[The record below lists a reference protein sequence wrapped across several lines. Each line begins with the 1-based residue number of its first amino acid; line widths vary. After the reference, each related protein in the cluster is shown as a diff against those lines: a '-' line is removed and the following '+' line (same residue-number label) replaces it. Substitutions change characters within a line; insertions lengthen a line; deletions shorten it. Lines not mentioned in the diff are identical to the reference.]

1 MCIFSL
7 NPLREVQDFAYQHD
21 QALQSASLVLAGQ
34 FALKRTQSLLDEIR
48 SANAMTRRLQRG
60 IVELHKLLSLYYV
73 HDENSIEA
81 AYFAD
86 LDPSAPYVEEIC
98 LLTEALTD
106 LLTLI
111 DCAPG
116 QPLSDYLLAA

>member
-7 NPLREVQDFAYQHD
+7 NPLREVQNFTYQHD

-48 SANAMTRRLQRG
+48 SANAMTRRLQSG

-73 HDENSIEA
+73 HDENRIEA

-86 LDPSAPYVEEIC
+86 LDPGDPYVEEIC
-98 LLTEALTD
+98 LLTEALTE
-106 LLTLI
+106 LLYRI
-111 DCAPG
+111 DCDPG

>member
-1 MCIFSL
+1 MCIFPL
-7 NPLREVQDFAYQHD
+7 NPLREIQDFTCQHD

-48 SANAMTRRLQRG
+48 SANAMTRRLQSG

-73 HDENSIEA
+73 HDENRIEA

-86 LDPSAPYVEEIC
+86 LDPSDPYVEEIC

-106 LLTLI
+106 LLYRI
-111 DCAPG
+111 DSDPG

>member
-21 QALQSASLVLAGQ
+21 EALQSASLVLAGQ

-73 HDENSIEA
+73 HDENRIEA

-86 LDPSAPYVEEIC
+86 LDPSDPYVEEIC

-106 LLTLI
+106 LLYRI